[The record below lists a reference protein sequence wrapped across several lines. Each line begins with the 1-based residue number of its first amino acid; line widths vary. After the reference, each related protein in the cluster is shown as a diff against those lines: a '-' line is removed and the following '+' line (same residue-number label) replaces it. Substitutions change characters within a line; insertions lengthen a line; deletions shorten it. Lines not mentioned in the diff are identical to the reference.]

1 VLPNILLR
9 WPTAHGIV
17 REQMTIIG
25 VWLVTSTFSALF
37 FHGRTHWSTH
47 MSDNERRLLEA
58 ERALY
63 RLELQVEQH
72 HVHVAELGA
81 HPCEAEK
88 AHAVLNGLTIELER
102 QRKYCELLAKAVPAR
117 ADEMNG
123 WRVA

>member
-1 VLPNILLR
+1 
-9 WPTAHGIV
+9 
-17 REQMTIIG
+17 
-25 VWLVTSTFSALF
+25 
-37 FHGRTHWSTH
+37 

-102 QRKYCELLAKAVPAR
+102 QRKYCEVLAKAVPAR